1 MKRPWLLISW
11 QLSLLLGAD
20 AFPQAPPPAS
30 AEPHSI
36 TLPIGT
42 EIAIRTIDRIDSKTA
57 DLNREYA
64 ASLDDPLVVN
74 GVAVAPANA
83 SAFLR
88 VTDKQRSG
96 FTRRA
101 SLSLSLVAVNING
114 QKVKVE
120 TGKVDSQ
127 SGSQA
132 KRTATGAAVGAG
144 TGAAIGAIAGGGLGA
159 GIGAAAGGA
168 AGTLGGVLMGK
179 TVEIAPE
186 TRFTYAL
193 TQPVV
198 VNNQQSA
205 APQGEPQPAPAAE
218 QPAPANA
225 PPAPIA
231 PPPASIAP
239 PPPPPDQPPVP
250 PKTPIN
256 TVSEPDLIGV
266 LYFQDPSGT
275 LLSLEQN
282 RGIPRRRASGNSQQT
297 YWEMAGASSPV
308 RLKSAQKMLFVIRLA
323 NGIDPKS
330 FSLFPLETKN
340 DRRRTKSDPRNLT
353 APLTLLL
360 NVTKIGESTY
370 GFTPVTSLGAGEY
383 AFSVKNSDD
392 AYCFSIDL
400 F

>member
-1 MKRPWLLISW
+1 MKRALLPIFS
-11 QLSLLLGAD
+11 QLCLLFGAN
-20 AFPQAPPPAS
+20 AFSQAPPSTP
-30 AEPHSI
+30 AEPPSI
-36 TLPIGT
+36 TLPVGT

-64 ASLDDPLVVN
+64 ASLDDPVVVN
-74 GVAVAPANA
+74 GVTVAPANA

-88 VTDKQRSG
+88 VTDKQSSG

-120 TGKVDSQ
+120 TGKVDSK

-186 TRFTYAL
+186 TRFTYTL

-198 VNNQQSA
+198 VNNQPTA
-205 APQGEPQPAPAAE
+205 APQGDPQPAPAAT

-231 PPPASIAP
+231 PPAP
-239 PPPPPDQPPVP
+239 PNERPAPLPPPV
-250 PKTPIN
+250 N
-256 TVSEPDLIGV
+256 TISEPDLIGV

-282 RGIPRRRASGNSQQT
+282 RGIPRRRASGNSHQT

-308 RLKSAQKMLFVIRLA
+308 RLKSGQKMLFVIRLA
-323 NGIDPKS
+323 NGIDPTT

-340 DRRRTKSDPRNLT
+340 DNRRTESDPRNKT
-353 APLTLLL
+353 APLTLIF

-370 GFTPVTSLGAGEY
+370 GLTPTKDLAAGEY
-383 AFSVKNSDD
+383 AFSPKNSDD
-392 AYCFSIDL
+392 AYCFGVDQ
-400 F
+400 